1 MDDKDKIIAEL
12 KAEVEKAR
20 ERVAELAEAR
30 TASLFL
36 LEDLDRTREEMERTQ
51 LELQEE
57 TEITRHLLMIS
68 EATATITD
76 VDKLMEQVINCAQKI
91 TGSDVCLS
99 YLWDDEG
106 GVFRPSKEIGLP
118 ATLSPVF
125 RVKSILEEAA
135 SEVAEVTD
143 VVIIQDVRSEG
154 VSTVPEFI
162 SWIKDMNIG
171 TMGIIPLRGRISRL
185 GLIIGIYLN
194 PTVIDEKK
202 KRVIQ
207 GISHQVS
214 VALEQARLFREGTD
228 RAIEL
233 SNKME
238 TIQAMNEIDRSILS
252 TLKSDEILE
261 TATRLVARIVP
272 CDSATVALVDRERG
286 GFVNAA
292 GFGAEFLAK
301 GVFVP
306 FKETSTT
313 EVVEAVRPQ
322 YEGNLAGVK
331 NLPLEARLLEHGFL
345 SHIRVPLIVRGE
357 AIGVLNVG
365 TKRPSAYTTDNL
377 STLEKLAAQISVALE
392 NSRLLSDLEELF
404 IGTVKSLSSAIDAK
418 SKWTAGHSERVT
430 KYALDIGRE
439 IGLSETELKDLEL
452 AGLLHDVGKI
462 GTYESILD
470 KPGKLTDEER
480 TIMQQHPVM
489 GAEILAPIKQ
499 LKDIIP
505 GVKYHHEFYDG
516 TGYPEGLKGEAIP
529 LHARILTVA
538 DTVDAMGADRPY
550 REGRAMDVIIAEL
563 KRCSGTQ
570 FDPKVAEAFLKVL
583 PQKDIV

>member
-36 LEDLDRTREEMERTQ
+36 LEDLDSTREEMERTQ
-51 LELQEE
+51 LEIQEE

-106 GVFRPSKEIGLP
+106 GVFRPSREIGLP

-154 VSTVPEFI
+154 VSKVPEFI

-214 VALEQARLFREGTD
+214 VALEQARLYRESTD

-252 TLKSDEILE
+252 TLKGDEILE

-331 NLPLEARLLEHGFL
+331 NLPFEARLLEHGFL
-345 SHIRVPLIVRGE
+345 SHIRVPLIVKGE
-357 AIGVLNVG
+357 VIGVLNVG